1 MLNRRVTLWAT
12 LLLIAAL
19 ALSACAPRS
28 GQGAAA
34 SAESDPGELVV
45 DLPAIVIDIMADGSP
60 SMGNVPL
67 TQIGDLIFTDLSAI
81 AVPSVWVDFMVAS
94 NIQHIQVNNTSNGL
108 HLLVNGEAVPS
119 ISYDGESLSATAD
132 ALSSLGIAIPMIDKL
147 LGLVDQIGIGA
158 TVRFPVAAGTAII
171 PMYVEGNGSAAM
183 AAQAAQEEFL
193 AAVGTPPRVNLP
205 IWYEEDGSFSI
216 GNLTAAEWSSLTS
229 GATDGLRLSSAQIS
243 NLTASGISELS
254 ISTDVNGIIIAINGN
269 ALPVL
274 DWSGGKA
281 THLLNLV
288 TQLGALDM
296 IVPGMGSSGIMAT
309 VHDLLP
315 VIQTTDFD
323 LTVHL
328 PAAGMAA
335 AN

>member
-28 GQGAAA
+28 GQGTAA
-34 SAESDPGELVV
+34 SAESDPGELVI
-45 DLPAIVIDIMADGSP
+45 DLPSIVIDIMADGSP

-67 TQIGDLIFTDLSAI
+67 TQIGGLIPVPLSTI
-81 AVPSVWVDFMVAS
+81 AVPGVWVDFMVAS

-132 ALSSLGIAIPMIDKL
+132 ALSSLGIVIPMIDKL

-216 GNLTAAEWSSLTS
+216 GNLTAAEWSALTS
-229 GATDGLRLSSAQIS
+229 GATDGLRLGADQIS
-243 NLTASGISELS
+243 NLTDSGISELS
-254 ISTDVNGIIIAINGN
+254 ISTDVNGIVIAINGN

-281 THLLNLV
+281 THLLNLA

>member
-28 GQGAAA
+28 GQGTAA

-229 GATDGLRLSSAQIS
+229 GATDGLRLSSDQIS
-243 NLTASGISELS
+243 NLTNSGISELS

>member
-34 SAESDPGELVV
+34 SAESDPGELVI
-45 DLPAIVIDIMADGSP
+45 DLPSIVIDIMADGSP

-67 TQIGDLIFTDLSAI
+67 TQIGGLIPVPLSTI
-81 AVPSVWVDFMVAS
+81 AVPGVWVDFMVAS

-132 ALSSLGIAIPMIDKL
+132 ALSSLGIVIPMIDKL

-216 GNLTAAEWSSLTS
+216 GNLTAAEWSALTS
-229 GATDGLRLSSAQIS
+229 GATDGLRLGADQIS
-243 NLTASGISELS
+243 NLTDSGISELS

-281 THLLNLV
+281 THLLNLA

-296 IVPGMGSSGIMAT
+296 IVPGMGSSGIMTT

>member
-28 GQGAAA
+28 GQGTAA

-229 GATDGLRLSSAQIS
+229 GATDGLRLSSDQIS
-243 NLTASGISELS
+243 NLTDSGISELS

>member
-67 TQIGDLIFTDLSAI
+67 TQIGGLIRFDLSAI

-229 GATDGLRLSSAQIS
+229 GATDGLRLSSDQIS
-243 NLTASGISELS
+243 NLTDSGISELS